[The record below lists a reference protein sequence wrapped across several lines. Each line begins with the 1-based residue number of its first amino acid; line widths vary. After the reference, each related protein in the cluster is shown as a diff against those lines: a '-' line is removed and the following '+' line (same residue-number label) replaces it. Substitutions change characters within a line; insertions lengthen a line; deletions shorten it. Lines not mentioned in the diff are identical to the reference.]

1 MRLLCVMYVHSRQPL
16 LVAYVMEL
24 GIVFHSVL
32 LGLGMGVVSADVGAV
47 RGLLVAVCVHQVSAG

>member
-1 MRLLCVMYVHSRQPL
+1 MYVHSRQPL